1 MDRRAR
7 LRPRS
12 GRPGLRPHFA
22 AAHRLPHEP
31 RRQAETAF
39 LHRRAART
47 HQVPAPRRRRHLHR
61 RRLPAP
67 RLALAHGAPR
77 PLHPRRARFRR
88 RPHLRSRL
96 ESRSRSPGLGRSR
109 LPVRAPAPFK
119 RTENEPPGTIRRI
132 QGNGRQSRHQR
143 PYPPPAAP
151 DAPPQN
157 AGRHQARCCRHHQ
170 PHSIRHRA
178 RVPPRYARARRRRQG
193 AQPIRRPDQGNRPLG
208 EHSHG
213 REPAARSPPLP
224 HRRGR
229 TKRSRET
236 LSRHCRNPGRRL
248 SRASPRPGRRRNRTR
263 RPPLMPASAVTTAA
277 PTRNPFVEWIV
288 PIAAVSLVFVML
300 VPLPAFALDL
310 LLAAS
315 FAASVLV
322 LLSALQILRPAQ
334 FSVFPSLLLLL
345 TLFRLS
351 LNLAS
356 SRRILLHG
364 NEGAGA
370 AGRVIESFGQFVV
383 GGNYVVGFVLFI
395 ALIAIQY
402 IVVSHGAVR
411 TAEVTARF
419 TLDALPGKQMAIDAD
434 LNAGLIDEHQARARR
449 EQTAREA
456 EFYGAMDGAARFN
469 QRDSIATILITGIN
483 ILAGFLIGVFQLD
496 IPFREALKTYTV
508 LTVGDGLVTMIPSLL
523 VSMAGGMVVTRAS
536 SNATLSADLG
546 TQLLSRRRSL
556 QIAAGV
562 MVALACIPGL
572 PKFSFLA
579 IAGVVALLAARLPKP
594 AKDKDGKVIEVA
606 EPGALPAAEK
616 DKKAAKSDSIEDL
629 LKLDELSLEVG
640 YSLVNLVDVQQG
652 GQLLARVKALR
663 SSLAVQLGFIVPPI
677 HITDN
682 VRLKPREYVI
692 SMRGVEIA
700 RWEMLE
706 DKVLAISSELTPPAL
721 AGTPTREP
729 AFGVAALWIAPA
741 LESQALTSG
750 YAVVDQ
756 TSVLSTHLAEIIRQ
770 HAYELLT
777 RQETKRLLDRLS
789 ESHPKLVEE
798 LVPKILSLGE
808 VQKVLQ
814 QLLREQVSVR
824 DLSTILETLLDA
836 SAANKN
842 PVLLVEAARQSLARA
857 LVRPLLSDD
866 GGLRVLTL
874 DHNIEEELSRA
885 FSAQAPPATST
896 GLQPSFV
903 RRILDGLRALAGD
916 QVAQAAPI
924 LLCSTPARFHLRR
937 LLEPFL
943 PKVVVLSPLEI
954 PPMVSVQSLG
964 TVR

>member
-1 MDRRAR
+1 M
-7 LRPRS
+7 PT
-12 GRPGLRPHFA
+12 A
-22 AAHRLPHEP
+22 AA
-31 RRQAETAF
+31 
-39 LHRRAART
+39 
-47 HQVPAPRRRRHLHR
+47 
-61 RRLPAP
+61 
-67 RLALAHGAPR
+67 
-77 PLHPRRARFRR
+77 
-88 RPHLRSRL
+88 
-96 ESRSRSPGLGRSR
+96 SPG
-109 LPVRAPAPFK
+109 
-119 RTENEPPGTIRRI
+119 
-132 QGNGRQSRHQR
+132 
-143 PYPPPAAP
+143 
-151 DAPPQN
+151 
-157 AGRHQARCCRHHQ
+157 
-170 PHSIRHRA
+170 
-178 RVPPRYARARRRRQG
+178 
-193 AQPIRRPDQGNRPLG
+193 PL
-208 EHSHG
+208 
-213 REPAARSPPLP
+213 
-224 HRRGR
+224 
-229 TKRSRET
+229 
-236 LSRHCRNPGRRL
+236 
-248 SRASPRPGRRRNRTR
+248 
-263 RPPLMPASAVTTAA
+263 
-277 PTRNPFVEWIV
+277 TRNQFIEWIV

-310 LLAAS
+310 LLATS

-364 NEGAGA
+364 NEGSSA
-370 AGRVIESFGQFVV
+370 AGRVIEAFGQFVV

-579 IAGVVALLAARLPKP
+579 IAGVVGLLASRLPKP
-594 AKDKDGKVIEVA
+594 LKDKDGKVIEPVVA
-606 EPGALPAAEK
+606 DPGAVPAAGEK
-616 DKKAAKSDSIEDL
+616 EKKAAKSDSIEDL

-640 YSLVNLVDVQQG
+640 YALVNLVDVQQG
-652 GQLLARVKALR
+652 GQLLARVKSLR

-692 SMRGVEIA
+692 SLRGVEIA

-706 DKVLAISSELTPPAL
+706 DKVLAISSELNPPPL
-721 AGTPTREP
+721 AGTATREP
-729 AFGVAALWIAPA
+729 AFGVAALWIARA

-756 TSVLSTHLAEIIRQ
+756 TSVLSTHLVEIIRQ

-777 RQETKRLLDRLS
+777 RHETKRLLDRLA

-814 QLLREQVSVR
+814 QLLREQVSIR
-824 DLSTILETLLDA
+824 DLATILETLLDA
-836 SAANKN
+836 SAVNKH
-842 PVLLVEAARQSLARA
+842 PVLLVEAARQALGRA

-874 DHNIEEELSRA
+874 DHSLEEELGRA
-885 FSAQAPPATST
+885 FNPQAPPPPSA

-903 RRILDGLRALAGD
+903 RRILDGLRQLAGD
-916 QVAQAAPI
+916 QVAQTAPI
-924 LLCSTPARFHLRR
+924 LLCGTPARFHLRR

>member
-1 MDRRAR
+1 M
-7 LRPRS
+7 
-12 GRPGLRPHFA
+12 
-22 AAHRLPHEP
+22 
-31 RRQAETAF
+31 
-39 LHRRAART
+39 
-47 HQVPAPRRRRHLHR
+47 
-61 RRLPAP
+61 
-67 RLALAHGAPR
+67 
-77 PLHPRRARFRR
+77 
-88 RPHLRSRL
+88 
-96 ESRSRSPGLGRSR
+96 
-109 LPVRAPAPFK
+109 PVAVITSAPA
-119 RTENEPPGTIRRI
+119 
-132 QGNGRQSRHQR
+132 
-143 PYPPPAAP
+143 
-151 DAPPQN
+151 
-157 AGRHQARCCRHHQ
+157 
-170 PHSIRHRA
+170 
-178 RVPPRYARARRRRQG
+178 
-193 AQPIRRPDQGNRPLG
+193 
-208 EHSHG
+208 
-213 REPAARSPPLP
+213 
-224 HRRGR
+224 
-229 TKRSRET
+229 
-236 LSRHCRNPGRRL
+236 
-248 SRASPRPGRRRNRTR
+248 
-263 RPPLMPASAVTTAA
+263 
-277 PTRNPFVEWIV
+277 RNPFIEWIV

-300 VPLPAFALDL
+300 VPLPAFVLDL
-310 LLAAS
+310 LLATS

-364 NEGAGA
+364 NEGASA
-370 AGRVIESFGQFVV
+370 AGRVIEAFGQFVV
-383 GGNYVVGFVLFI
+383 GGNYIVGFVLFI

-469 QRDSIATILITGIN
+469 QRDSIATILITVIN

-523 VSMAGGMVVTRAS
+523 VSMAGGMIVTRAS
-536 SNATLSADLG
+536 SNATLSVDLG

-572 PKFSFLA
+572 PKLSFLA
-579 IAGVVALLAARLPKP
+579 IAGVVGLLAARLPKP
-594 AKDKDGKVIEVA
+594 LKDKDGKVIEPA
-606 EPGALPAAEK
+606 DPGVLPSTEK
-616 DKKAAKSDSIEDL
+616 DKKTAKTDSIEDL

-652 GQLLARVKALR
+652 GQLLARVKSLR

-692 SMRGVEIA
+692 SLRGVEIA

-706 DKVLAISSELTPPAL
+706 DKVLAISSELTPPPL
-721 AGTPTREP
+721 PGTPTKEP
-729 AFGVAALWIAPA
+729 AFGVAALWIARA

-777 RQETKRLLDRLS
+777 RQETKRLLDRLG

-808 VQKVLQ
+808 VQKILQ
-814 QLLREQVSVR
+814 QLLREQVSIR
-824 DLSTILETLLDA
+824 DLPTILEALLDA

-842 PVLLVEAARQSLARA
+842 PILLIEAARQSLGRA

-874 DHNIEEELSRA
+874 DHNLEEELSRA
-885 FSAQAPPATST
+885 FNPQAPPATNT

-903 RRILDGLRALAGD
+903 RRILDGLRQIAGD
-916 QVAQAAPI
+916 QVAQTAPI

>member
-1 MDRRAR
+1 M
-7 LRPRS
+7 
-12 GRPGLRPHFA
+12 A
-22 AAHRLPHEP
+22 AATT
-31 RRQAETAF
+31 TA
-39 LHRRAART
+39 
-47 HQVPAPRRRRHLHR
+47 
-61 RRLPAP
+61 LPA
-67 RLALAHGAPR
+67 
-77 PLHPRRARFRR
+77 
-88 RPHLRSRL
+88 
-96 ESRSRSPGLGRSR
+96 
-109 LPVRAPAPFK
+109 
-119 RTENEPPGTIRRI
+119 
-132 QGNGRQSRHQR
+132 
-143 PYPPPAAP
+143 
-151 DAPPQN
+151 
-157 AGRHQARCCRHHQ
+157 
-170 PHSIRHRA
+170 
-178 RVPPRYARARRRRQG
+178 
-193 AQPIRRPDQGNRPLG
+193 
-208 EHSHG
+208 
-213 REPAARSPPLP
+213 
-224 HRRGR
+224 
-229 TKRSRET
+229 
-236 LSRHCRNPGRRL
+236 
-248 SRASPRPGRRRNRTR
+248 
-263 RPPLMPASAVTTAA
+263 
-277 PTRNPFVEWIV
+277 RNPFVEWIV

-300 VPLPAFALDL
+300 VPLPSIVLDL
-310 LLAAS
+310 LLATS

-370 AGRVIESFGQFVV
+370 AGRVIEAFGQFVV

-496 IPFREALKTYTV
+496 IPFRDALKTYTV

-579 IAGVVALLAARLPKP
+579 IAGVIGLLAARLPQL
-594 AKDKDGKVIEVA
+594 KDKDGKVIEAPIVD
-606 EPGALPAAEK
+606 PGALPAGGK
-616 DKKAAKSDSIEDL
+616 DKKAGKSDSGSIEDL
-629 LKLDELSLEVG
+629 LKLDELALEVG
-640 YSLVNLVDVQQG
+640 YALVNLVDVQQG

-692 SMRGVEIA
+692 SLRGVEIA

-706 DKVLAISSELTPPAL
+706 DRVLAISSELNPPAL
-721 AGTPTREP
+721 TGTPTREP
-729 AFGVAALWIAPA
+729 AFGVAALWIARA

-756 TSVLSTHLAEIIRQ
+756 TSVLSTHLAEVIRQ

-777 RQETKRLLDRLS
+777 RQETKRLLDRLG

-814 QLLREQVSVR
+814 QLLREQVSIR
-824 DLSTILETLLDA
+824 DLSTVLEALLDA
-836 SAANKN
+836 SANSKH
-842 PVLLVEAARQSLARA
+842 PVMLVEAARQSLGRA

-874 DHNIEEELSRA
+874 DHNIEEELGRA
-885 FSAQAPPATST
+885 FNPQAPAATAT

-903 RRILDGLRALAGD
+903 RRILDGLRQLAGE
-916 QVAQAAPI
+916 QVAQTAPI

-964 TVR
+964 TVK